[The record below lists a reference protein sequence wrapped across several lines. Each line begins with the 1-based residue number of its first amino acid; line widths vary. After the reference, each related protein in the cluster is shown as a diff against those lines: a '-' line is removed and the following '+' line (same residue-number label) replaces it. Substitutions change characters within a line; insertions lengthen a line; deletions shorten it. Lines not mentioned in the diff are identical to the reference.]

1 VLRAAGTPMTAIAA
15 VLRPVLPAVT
25 TGSEWPLTRP
35 NDRHPVPAWAVAA
48 ILGGS
53 LAAAAAAGGAVLTA
67 LVSRSV
73 VVPPKHPAEDARI
86 ESVDLQGGTITLRAT
101 ADTLLPGRYSMWF
114 DRNGGH
120 ARIGEI
126 ISVSQGSVT
135 RSVLG
140 VDYGDLEL
148 ASTGRISGWYYLHP
162 REFPF
167 AYRDVS
173 IPTPLGDAP
182 AWLIPSADPESKR
195 WVIQVHGRAVR
206 RGETLRASR
215 VFHESGYTSLLVSYR
230 NDGDAPRSADG
241 RFRLGDTEWE
251 DVDAALAYAV
261 SAGATSVVLM
271 GWSMGG
277 ATVLQVATRSSMR
290 HLIEGIVLDSPVIDW
305 HETVRYRSTQLHIP
319 VPVQNAALATLTHDW
334 GNVAT
339 GLETSVDLDR
349 LDFVARS
356 GELDVRTLLL
366 HSDDDGYVSSTSSRQ
381 LAAMRPD
388 IVTFVPFSIARH
400 TKLWNYD
407 PERWT
412 ESIRTW
418 LKRL

>member
-1 VLRAAGTPMTAIAA
+1 MSRADDRRAVPTWAVTAI
-15 VLRPVLPAVT
+15 
-25 TGSEWPLTRP
+25 
-35 NDRHPVPAWAVAA
+35 VAGA
-48 ILGGS
+48 
-53 LAAAAAAGGAVLTA
+53 LAAATAAAGAVLTA

-73 VVPPKHPAEDARI
+73 VVPPKHPAEDVRI
-86 ESVDLQGGTITLRAT
+86 ASVDLEAGTITLRAT
-101 ADTLLPGRYSMWF
+101 ADTLLPGRYSLWF
-114 DRNGGH
+114 GRDGGH
-120 ARIGEI
+120 ARIGEV
-126 ISVSQGSVT
+126 ISVSRGTVT
-135 RSVLG
+135 RSVLE

-167 AYRDVS
+167 PYRDVS
-173 IPTPLGDAP
+173 IHTPLGDAP
-182 AWLIPSADPESKR
+182 AWLIPSADPASTR

-206 RGETLRASR
+206 RAETLRATR

-251 DVDAALAYAV
+251 DVDAALAFAA

-290 HLIEGIVLDSPVIDW
+290 QLIDGIVLDSPVIDW
-305 HETVRYRSTQLHIP
+305 HETLRYRSTQLHIP
-319 VPVQNAALATLTHDW
+319 VPVQDAALATLTHDW
-334 GNVAT
+334 GGVAT
-339 GLETSVDLDR
+339 GLEASVDLDR

-356 GELDVRTLLL
+356 GELETRTLLL
-366 HSDDDGYVSSTSSRQ
+366 HSDDDGYVSSASSRQ
-381 LAAMRPD
+381 LAEMRPD

-412 ESIRTW
+412 QSIRTW
-418 LKRL
+418 LERL

>member
-1 VLRAAGTPMTAIAA
+1 MSTPQHHRPAPAWAIAA
-15 VLRPVLPAVT
+15 I
-25 TGSEWPLTRP
+25 
-35 NDRHPVPAWAVAA
+35 VA
-48 ILGGS
+48 GT
-53 LAAAAAAGGAVLTA
+53 LAAAAAAAGAVLTT

-86 ESVDLQGGTITLRAT
+86 DAVDVEAGTITLRAS
-101 ADTLLPGRYSMWF
+101 ADTLLPGRYSLWF

-120 ARIGEI
+120 ARIGEV
-126 ISVSQGSVT
+126 ISVSEGTVT
-135 RSVLG
+135 RSLLE
-140 VDYGDLEL
+140 VDYGDIEL
-148 ASTGRISGWYYLHP
+148 ASSGRISGWYYLHP

-182 AWLIPSADPESKR
+182 AWLIPAADPGSTR

-206 RGETLRASR
+206 RAETLRASR

-251 DVDAALAYAV
+251 DVDAALSYAA
-261 SAGATSVVLM
+261 SCGATSVVLM

-277 ATVLQVATRSSMR
+277 ATVLQVATRSVLR
-290 HLIEGIVLDSPVIDW
+290 HLIAGLVLDSPVIDW
-305 HETVRYRSTQLHIP
+305 HETLRYRSAQLHIP
-319 VPVQNAALATLTHDW
+319 APVQNAALATLTHDW
-334 GNVAT
+334 GRAAT
-339 GLETSVDLDR
+339 GLEASVDLDR

-356 GELDVRTLLL
+356 GELETRTLLL
-366 HSDDDGYVSSTSSRQ
+366 HSDDDGYVPSTSSRK
-381 LAAMRPD
+381 LAELRPD

-412 ESIRTW
+412 ESIRQW
-418 LKRL
+418 LERL

>member
-1 VLRAAGTPMTAIAA
+1 VTRAD
-15 VLRPVLPAVT
+15 
-25 TGSEWPLTRP
+25 
-35 NDRHPVPAWAVAA
+35 DRRPVPAWAVTAIVAGALAA
-48 ILGGS
+48 AT
-53 LAAAAAAGGAVLTA
+53 AAAAAVLAA

-73 VVPPKHPAEDARI
+73 VVPPKKPAEDVRI
-86 ESVDLQGGTITLRAT
+86 FSVDLEAGTITLRAT
-101 ADTLLPGRYSMWF
+101 ADTLLPGRYSLWF

-120 ARIGEI
+120 ARIGEV

-135 RSVLG
+135 RSVLE

-167 AYRDVS
+167 PYRDISVR
-173 IPTPLGDAP
+173 TPLGDAP
-182 AWLIPSADPESKR
+182 AWLIPSADPASTR

-206 RGETLRASR
+206 RAETLRATR
-215 VFHESGYTSLLVSYR
+215 VFHESGFTSLLVSYR
-230 NDGDAPRSADG
+230 NDGDAPRSSDG
-241 RFRLGDTEWE
+241 RFRLGETEWE

-305 HETVRYRSTQLHIP
+305 HETLRYRSTQLHIP

-334 GNVAT
+334 GGVAT

-356 GELDVRTLLL
+356 GELETRTLLL
-366 HSDDDGYVSSTSSRQ
+366 HSDDDGYVSSTSSRR
-381 LAAMRPD
+381 LAEMRPD

-418 LKRL
+418 LERL

>member
-1 VLRAAGTPMTAIAA
+1 MTAPHQH
-15 VLRPVLPAVT
+15 R
-25 TGSEWPLTRP
+25 
-35 NDRHPVPAWAVAA
+35 PVPAWAVVAIAA
-48 ILGGS
+48 GA
-53 LAAAAAAGGAVLTA
+53 LAAAAAAAGAVLTT

-73 VVPPKHPAEDARI
+73 VVPPRHPAEDARI
-86 ESVDLQGGTITLRAT
+86 ESVDVEAGTITFEAT

-126 ISVSQGSVT
+126 ISVSDGLVT
-135 RSVLG
+135 RSLLE
-140 VDYGDLEL
+140 VDYGDIE
-148 ASTGRISGWYYLHP
+148 AATTGRISGWYYLHP

-167 AYRDVS
+167 PYRDVS
-173 IPTPLGDAP
+173 IATPLGDAP
-182 AWLIPSADPESKR
+182 AWLIPAADPDSTR

-230 NDGDAPRSADG
+230 NDGDAPRSPDG
-241 RFRLGDTEWE
+241 RFRLGETEWE
-251 DVDAALAYAV
+251 DVDAALSYAV
-261 SAGATSVVLM
+261 NAGATSVVLM

-290 HLIEGIVLDSPVIDW
+290 HVIDGIVLDSPVIDW
-305 HETVRYRSTQLHIP
+305 HETLRYRSTQLRIP
-319 VPVQNAALATLTHDW
+319 RPVQNAALAALTHEW

-339 GLETSVDLDR
+339 GLQTSVDLDR
-349 LDFVARS
+349 LDFVARN
-356 GELDVRTLLL
+356 GDLETRTLLL
-366 HSDDDGYVSSTSSRQ
+366 HSDDDGYVSSSSSRR
-381 LAAMRPD
+381 LAELRPD

-400 TKLWNYD
+400 VKLWNYD

-412 ESIRTW
+412 DSIRAW
-418 LKRL
+418 LERL